1 MTPAHSYNLRDTEA
15 MQPQRLI
22 CPVECLLD
30 VRNATGESPTWS
42 ARESALYWVDITAC
56 RIHRLRLADGAYDE
70 WKMPAVIGCLGLRA
84 AGGLVVALK
93 TGLHLFDTDTGAL
106 TWLCHPEADLPDN
119 RYNDGRVAPDGSF
132 WVGTMDDRADKQA
145 IGRLYR
151 LGADGRCEKK
161 ADGVKVSNG
170 LAFSPDARTLYHSDS
185 RGAAIFR
192 HAHDPATG
200 AIGPRELFAAVAPEH
215 GRPDGA
221 AVDAEGCYWSCG
233 ISAGRLNRYSPGGQ
247 LIEYVE
253 LPVTHP
259 TMPCFGGPDLRTL
272 YVTSLRDGLD
282 AESLADQPLAGG
294 VFALRPGVAGLPT
307 PLYQG

>member
-1 MTPAHSYNLRDTEA
+1 MEPKRFTCH
-15 MQPQRLI
+15 
-22 CPVECLLD
+22 VECLVD
-30 VRNATGESPTWS
+30 ARNTTGESPTWS
-42 ARESALYWVDITAC
+42 ARESALYWVDITER
-56 RIHRLRLADGAYDE
+56 RIHRLRLAEGAHDQ
-70 WKMPAVIGCLGLRA
+70 WTLPAVVGCLGLRE
-84 AGGLVVALK
+84 AGGLVVALR
-93 TGLHLFDTDTGAL
+93 TGLHLFDPATGAL
-106 TWLCHPEADLPDN
+106 TLLCHPEADLPGN
-119 RYNDGRVAPDGSF
+119 RYNDGRVGPDGSF
-132 WVGTMDDRADKQA
+132 WVGTMDERADKQA

-151 LGADGRCEKK
+151 LGADGRCELK

-170 LAFSPDARTLYHSDS
+170 LAFSPDARWLYHSDS

-192 HAHDPATG
+192 YAHDPATG

-221 AVDAEGCYWSCG
+221 AVDVEGCYWSCG
-233 ISAGRLNRYSPGGQ
+233 ISAGRLNRYSPDGT
-247 LIEYVE
+247 LMEYVE

-272 YVTSLRDGLD
+272 YVTSLREGLSED
-282 AESLADQPLAGG
+282 ALAGQPLAGG